1 MPSASAIRYFGTVAA
16 HEKLPVKPGYCSATD
31 TGSGYACSARERK
44 GFWYASTLEGCAE
57 LCEACPKCNYFSFS
71 RNLTDCSWFE
81 SCAISPHCQRNSA
94 AQRRPIAC
102 ARVRGAAACAAAK
115 SIPRRIS

>member
-1 MPSASAIRYFGTVAA
+1 MPSASAIRYFGTVVA

-81 SCAISPHCQRNSA
+81 SCATQYWYISFIRTICRYRS
-94 AQRRPIAC
+94 
-102 ARVRGAAACAAAK
+102 
-115 SIPRRIS
+115 SSST